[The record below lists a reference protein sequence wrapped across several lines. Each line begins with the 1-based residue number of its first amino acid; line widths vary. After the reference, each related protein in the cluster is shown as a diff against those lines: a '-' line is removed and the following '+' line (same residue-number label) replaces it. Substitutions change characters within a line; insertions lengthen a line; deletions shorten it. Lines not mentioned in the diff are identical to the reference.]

1 MTEPMF
7 PEREQQIRDYLEGC
21 QGARLADIPEQFR
34 RYERWLIE
42 SDERATV
49 LLAEL
54 DRLRSESEQRLGEL
68 LFWHFEF
75 REAMDNY
82 LGEAHEVKRLR
93 SELARERRER
103 DEAVERAQER
113 MEKAIAATL
122 ARKKAEAK
130 VHAIAQ
136 VRVWKNEDGKGF
148 LFADDV
154 RAALDLAVPAAGEAT
169 R

>member
-1 MTEPMF
+1 M
-7 PEREQQIRDYLEGC
+7 PEREQVLAALSTAGAFCGECGFEPGETGC
-21 QGARLADIPEQFR
+21 ADCVR
-34 RYERWLIE
+34 VR
-42 SDERATV
+42 
-49 LLAEL
+49 EL
-54 DRLRSESEQRLGEL
+54 YADAVMPVIDGLRFESEQRLGEL
-68 LFWHFEF
+68 LFWEFEY
-75 REAMDNY
+75 RAAMDNY